1 MLALLAARDADLDEV
16 VYLILIL
23 AGVASLLGGAY
34 LAYLGRIPAA
44 IALALI
50 GVVMIVLAT

>member
-1 MLALLAARDADLDEV
+1 MNTLLAARDADLDEV
-16 VYLILIL
+16 VYLILII

-34 LAYLGRIPAA
+34 LAYLGRIPPA

-50 GVVMIVLAT
+50 GVVMIVLAS